1 MGIVAATQATDI
13 TRLLKAWGSG
23 DAAALEQLVPLV
35 YRELR
40 RLARR
45 RMRAENPGGT
55 LQTTALVNEAYLRLV
70 GVTNMA
76 WQDRVHFFAVSA
88 QIMRR
93 ILVDAARSRVSAR
106 RGGPE
111 RRFNLDEHLD
121 ASPQRARE
129 LIALDDSLNAL
140 AQMDPRKARVVELR
154 FFGGLSVEEAA
165 EVLKIS
171 PQSVMRDW
179 KLAKA
184 WLGRELGV
192 PTSLRPIRSRQREG
206 GESNDPDEASATV
219 ASAGVNSPSSQQ
231 SAEIRQHGRGRQC
244 SERMVSDSYKGMREL
259 GRWVPEKSASVA
271 DTSHAI
277 AGSRPILSFTAFR
290 RRCLQP
296 R

>member
-1 MGIVAATQATDI
+1 MTDI
-13 TRLLKAWGSG
+13 TRLLKAWGDG
-23 DAAALEQLVPLV
+23 DPAALEQLVPLV

-55 LQTTALVNEAYLRLV
+55 LQTTALVNEAYIRLV

-76 WQDRVHFFAVSA
+76 WQDRAHFFAVSA

-106 RGGPE
+106 RGGAAP
-111 RRFNLDEHLD
+111 RLNLDEDLD

-140 AQMDPRKARVVELR
+140 AQMDSRKARVIELR
-154 FFGGLSVEEAA
+154 FFGGLSVEETA

-184 WLGRELGV
+184 WLSREMG
-192 PTSLRPIRSRQREG
+192 
-206 GESNDPDEASATV
+206 A
-219 ASAGVNSPSSQQ
+219 
-231 SAEIRQHGRGRQC
+231 
-244 SERMVSDSYKGMREL
+244 
-259 GRWVPEKSASVA
+259 
-271 DTSHAI
+271 
-277 AGSRPILSFTAFR
+277 
-290 RRCLQP
+290 QP
-296 R
+296 